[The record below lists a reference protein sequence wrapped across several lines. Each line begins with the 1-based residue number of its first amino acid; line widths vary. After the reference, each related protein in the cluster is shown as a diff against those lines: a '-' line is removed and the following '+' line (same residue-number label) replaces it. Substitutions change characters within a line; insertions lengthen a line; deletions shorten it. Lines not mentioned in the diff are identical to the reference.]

1 MEIGRLK
8 DGLLEF
14 KEYAYKN
21 NGFFAG
27 YISLIAGLPNETY
40 KTLDEGRKWLT
51 ENWQD
56 NYSAIGVLSLN
67 MPVYQGKYGHIAEGL
82 ANLSLIEKNPDKYGY
97 KILNEMDKKGLWQTD
112 VIAEKYYNEAL
123 HYNTPEGKEDEMP
136 RRVPMSWIN
145 NMGMSTKDANAWV
158 RKNGAVG
165 AKGTI
170 PTWSIAEFMQDPD
183 VKWEDM
189 MVNDEKKAVFL
200 SYEVNTETDSID
212 SGVKFTSASRELLQ
226 RPGRIKMNVIKKY
239 KSDKI
244 NV

>member
-1 MEIGRLK
+1 
-8 DGLLEF
+8 
-14 KEYAYKN
+14 
-21 NGFFAG
+21 
-27 YISLIAGLPNETY
+27 
-40 KTLDEGRKWLT
+40 
-51 ENWQD
+51 
-56 NYSAIGVLSLN
+56 
-67 MPVYQGKYGHIAEGL
+67 
-82 ANLSLIEKNPDKYGY
+82 
-97 KILNEMDKKGLWQTD
+97 MDKKGLWQTD

-145 NMGMSTKDANAWV
+145 NMGMSTKDANDWV

-189 MVNDEKKAVFL
+189 MINDEKKAVFL
-200 SYEVNTETDSID
+200 SYEVNTENDIQSNGYHLMDTDSID